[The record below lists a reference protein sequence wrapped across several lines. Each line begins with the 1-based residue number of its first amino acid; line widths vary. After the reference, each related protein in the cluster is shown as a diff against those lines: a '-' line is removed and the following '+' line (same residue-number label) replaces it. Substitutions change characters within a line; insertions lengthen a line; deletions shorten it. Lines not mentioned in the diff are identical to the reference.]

1 MGKLHGN
8 AALTEKQRKL
18 IRDLYLEGQSI
29 SSLAVRF
36 GVNRKTADRWAKRD
50 NQLDNKS
57 GPKTPRTVITD
68 EYRQAIISHRKKHE
82 DHGAITIA
90 YHLKADFPFANR
102 GTVQKILTEEKL
114 SRLKN
119 TTSKDKK
126 S

>member
-18 IRDLYLEGQSI
+18 IRELYVEGHSI
-29 SSLAVRF
+29 SSLALRF
-36 GVNRKTADRWAKRD
+36 GVNRKTADRWAKRATP
-50 NQLDNKS
+50 LDNKS
-57 GPKTPRTVITD
+57 GPKIPRTVITS

-114 SRLKN
+114 STLKN
-119 TTSKDKK
+119 STSKDKK